1 LEGPVAVCVDRPVL
15 SLDRPFTYLL
25 PPEFDAGVGSLVQV
39 PFHGRLVRGWV
50 LGPSESF
57 GTRMLGVKEVVS
69 PVRFFDEDMLR
80 LLRWVSERYVAPLA
94 AVIGRAVPPRVASEE
109 SSWGAGAR
117 GGGGAPGPLAQ
128 SSHAPLRGAAAADRG
143 QTLSSDLF
151 SSYRN
156 GSALSLALSA
166 GGGTFVV
173 RPAPEDEVAVAVE
186 AVRTCLAGGRRAIV
200 LVPEA
205 VPVPATAAAIVE
217 AFGERVAILVGG
229 DKRARYRTWLAIA
242 EGRFDVVVGTRPGAF
257 APLTNLGAIV
267 VSRESHPAHREDRAP
282 YYHVRDV
289 AVARAGFDAA
299 VCVLS
304 AVCPSSEANA
314 LGVTE
319 VVPSTRRWPPVEV
332 VRAGPEGRAPRL
344 VRALRDTHRGF
355 IFAPLPGYG
364 MAQVCRSCGRPAACA
379 ACGGAL
385 RSEEG
390 TVRCIVCEA
399 SGRCAHC
406 GASDFGL
413 RRGGAERVEEW
424 ASTVAAVPVRRVAMR
439 GRARLPKA
447 KEILVGGP
455 ESVRDLGPGD
465 LELVAILDA
474 DLAERRPG
482 LASRE
487 RALATWMEAVGWSRP
502 SGRAIVQADRPSD
515 PAIQALV
522 RGNPD
527 RFHADEAARRAAA
540 GFPVGCAVF
549 RIVGSDAL
557 EAQLAD
563 VDPITMLVSSVGEQ
577 TVCLLAL
584 ALEPG
589 RVEVFGRTI
598 RDLAARDIVER
609 VEAEPHL

>member
-1 LEGPVAVCVDRPVL
+1 
-15 SLDRPFTYLL
+15 
-25 PPEFDAGVGSLVQV
+25 
-39 PFHGRLVRGWV
+39 
-50 LGPSESF
+50 
-57 GTRMLGVKEVVS
+57 
-69 PVRFFDEDMLR
+69 
-80 LLRWVSERYVAPLA
+80 
-94 AVIGRAVPPRVASEE
+94 
-109 SSWGAGAR
+109 
-117 GGGGAPGPLAQ
+117 
-128 SSHAPLRGAAAADRG
+128 
-143 QTLSSDLF
+143 
-151 SSYRN
+151 
-156 GSALSLALSA
+156 
-166 GGGTFVV
+166 
-173 RPAPEDEVAVAVE
+173 
-186 AVRTCLAGGRRAIV
+186 
-200 LVPEA
+200 VPEA
-205 VPVPATAAAIVE
+205 GPVPGTAAGIAG

-229 DKRARYRTWLAIA
+229 DKRARYRTWLEIA
-242 EGRFDVVVGTRPGAF
+242 DGRFDVVVGTRPAVF
-257 APLTNLGAIV
+257 APMANVGAIV

-289 AVARAGFDAA
+289 ALKRAELDGA
-299 VCVLS
+299 VCVFS
-304 AVCPSSEANA
+304 ALCPSSEASA

-319 VVPSTRRWPPVEV
+319 VAPSARRWPPVEV

-399 SGRCAHC
+399 PGRCAHC

-424 ASTVAAVPVRRVAMR
+424 AGTVAPVPVRRVATR
-439 GRARLPKA
+439 GRARLPKPN
-447 KEILVGGP
+447 EILVGGA
-455 ESVRDLGPGD
+455 EAVRDLGPGD

-515 PAIQALV
+515 LTIQALV

-540 GFPVGCAVF
+540 GFPVGSAVF
-549 RIVGSDAL
+549 RIAGSDAL
-557 EAQLAD
+557 EAELAR
-563 VDPITMLVSSVGEQ
+563 VDPITMLVSAVGEQ

-584 ALEPG
+584 DPG
-589 RVEVFGRTI
+589 RVDGFGRTI
-598 RDLAARDIVER
+598 RDLATRDIVVR

>member
-1 LEGPVAVCVDRPVL
+1 MEGPVAVCIDRPVL

-25 PPEFDAGVGSLVQV
+25 PPELDAGVGSLVQV
-39 PFHGRLVRGWV
+39 PFHGRLIRGWV

-57 GTRMLGVKEVVS
+57 GTRMLGVKKVVS
-69 PVRFFDEDMLR
+69 PVRFFDEDMLE

-117 GGGGAPGPLAQ
+117 RGGGGPAPLAQ
-128 SSHAPLRGAAAADRG
+128 PSHAPLRGAAAAVR
-143 QTLSSDLF
+143 THASSSTLF

-156 GSALSLALSA
+156 GAALSA
-166 GGGTFVV
+166 ALDPGAGRSWFG
-173 RPAPEDEVAVAVE
+173 RRR
-186 AVRTCLAGGRRAIV
+186 RTRLPLPSRRFGACLDGGRRAIV

-205 VPVPATAAAIVE
+205 VPVPATAAGIVE
-217 AFGERVAILVGG
+217 AFGERVAMLVGG
-229 DKRARYRTWLAIA
+229 DKRARYRTWLEIA
-242 EGRFDVVVGTRPGAF
+242 DGRFDVVVGTRPAVF
-257 APLTNLGAIV
+257 APLTNVGVIV
-267 VSRESHPAHREDRAP
+267 VSRESHAAHREDRAP

-289 AVARAGFDAA
+289 AVERAELDGAR
-299 VCVLS
+299 L
-304 AVCPSSEANA
+304 
-314 LGVTE
+314 
-319 VVPSTRRWPPVEV
+319 
-332 VRAGPEGRAPRL
+332 
-344 VRALRDTHRGF
+344 RALRGVSVVRGERARRHRRSRHRRAGGRRWRWC
-355 IFAPLPGYG
+355 APVRRGARRDWSARSG
-364 MAQVCRSCGRPAACA
+364 RRIAASSSRRCRATGWRRSVAACGRPAACA

-399 SGRCAHC
+399 PGRCAHC
-406 GASDFGL
+406 GAADFGL

-424 ASTVAAVPVRRVAMR
+424 ASTVAPVPVRRVATR

-487 RALATWMEAVGWSRP
+487 RALATWMEAVGWARP

-527 RFHADEAARRAAA
+527 RFHADEAARREAA
-540 GFPVGCAVF
+540 GFPVGSAVF
-549 RIVGSDAL
+549 RIAGSDAL
-557 EAQLAD
+557 EAELAD
-563 VDPITMLVSSVGEQ
+563 VDPITMLVSSVGGQ
-577 TVCLLAL
+577 TVCLL

-589 RVEVFGRTI
+589 RVEAFGRTI

>member
-1 LEGPVAVCVDRPVL
+1 MVRTTLDGPVAVCIDRPVL

-25 PPEFDAGVGSLVQV
+25 SGEFDAGVGSLVQV
-39 PFHGRLVRGWV
+39 PFHGRLIRGWV
-50 LGPSESF
+50 LGSSETF
-57 GTRMLGVKEVVS
+57 GARMLAVKKLIS
-69 PVRFFDEDMLR
+69 PVRFFDDSMLE

-94 AVIGRAVPPRVASEE
+94 AVIGRAVPPRVAGEE
-109 SSWGAGAR
+109 AIVDGRGDAGRDA
-117 GGGGAPGPLAQ
+117 GDDSGVQGLPSGLLP
-128 SSHAPLRGAAAADRG
+128 
-143 QTLSSDLF
+143 
-151 SSYRN
+151 SYRN
-156 GSALSLALSA
+156 GDALSSALASGA
-166 GGGTFVV
+166 GTFVV

-186 AVRTCLAGGRRAIV
+186 AVQACLAGGRRAVV

-205 VPVPATAAAIVE
+205 VPVPATVVAIVQT
-217 AFGERVAILVGG
+217 FGERVAVLVGG
-229 DKRARYRTWLAIA
+229 DKRGRYRTWLQAA
-242 EGRFDVVVGTRPGAF
+242 DGRFDVVVGTRPAVF
-257 APLTNLGAIV
+257 APVRNVGAIV
-267 VSRESHPAHREDRAP
+267 VSRESHAAHREDRAP

-289 AVARAGFDAA
+289 AVARAGFDGA

-314 LGVTE
+314 LGVTQ
-319 VVPSTRRWPPVEV
+319 VAPSTRRWPPVEV

-344 VRALRDTHRGF
+344 VRALRETHRGF

-364 MAQVCRSCGRPAACA
+364 MAQVCRACGRPAACA

-399 SGRCAHC
+399 PGRCAHC
-406 GASDFGL
+406 GAADFGL

-424 ASTVAAVPVRRVAMR
+424 ATSIAPVPVRRVTLR

-447 KEILVGGP
+447 NEILVGGP
-455 ESVRDLGPGD
+455 EAVRDLGPGA

-540 GFPVGCAVF
+540 GFPVGSAVF
-549 RIVGSDAL
+549 RVAGSDAL
-557 EAQLAD
+557 EAELANAH
-563 VDPITMLVSSVGEQ
+563 PITMLVASLGEQ

-584 ALEPG
+584 EPG
-589 RVEVFGRTI
+589 RVHGFGRVV